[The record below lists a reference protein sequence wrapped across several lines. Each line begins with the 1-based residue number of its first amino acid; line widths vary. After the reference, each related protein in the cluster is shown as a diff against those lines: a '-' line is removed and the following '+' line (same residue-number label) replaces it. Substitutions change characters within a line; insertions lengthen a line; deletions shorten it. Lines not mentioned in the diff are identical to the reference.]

1 MKKSVMAI
9 LSFALCL
16 MLATTAFAAAE
27 TTIANAERND
37 NDITFDITL
46 SEIPEGLENIAA
58 ITVRYSYDKDDMKF
72 ESVTPSQ
79 PFGEEIGITTTS
91 ENGIAWF
98 AQAGKEVD
106 AEAFKSA
113 EGVLFNVKFTRN
125 DGRYGDT
132 TFKITTLQF
141 ADSKLKTADVLPAD
155 VTINLGTKPSSG
167 GSSGSGGGG
176 KKTNGG
182 GTKVTITTPPVT
194 KPENPTPD
202 TPSTPAET
210 KEIADLAKDHWAYE
224 SAKAL
229 LEKGIISGDAGETVN
244 LRPNDAIT
252 REEASKIAL
261 LAVGA
266 TVDDTLALDFTDAA
280 SVSDWAKSYIATAAK
295 LGIISGYEDG
305 SVRSK
310 QTITR
315 EEMITLLLKA
325 FNRGT
330 SEDAVNYA
338 DSADITWSKGYIAK
352 AASMGIITGYEDNT
366 IRPKANITRAEVFA
380 LIYRC
385 MNIEK

>member
-9 LSFALCL
+9 LSLALCF
-16 MLATTAFAAAE
+16 MLAITAFAAAE

-58 ITVRYSYDKDDMKF
+58 ITVRYSYNKDDIKYA
-72 ESVTPSQ
+72 SVTASQ
-79 PFGEEIGITTTS
+79 VFADAGSTVPS

-125 DGRYGDT
+125 DDRYGDT

-167 GSSGSGGGG
+167 GGSSSGGGG
-176 KKTNGG
+176 KKTNSG

-194 KPENPTPD
+194 EPENPTPD

-310 QTITR
+310 QTITS

-325 FNRGT
+325 FNWGT